1 MINTNRGIS
10 PTVREGSD
18 HSSAEPSLT
27 VGLMPR
33 SRRAKPGNAR
43 YTKQEMA
50 TVSHVGLFRKNILLA
65 LCMLAWAFGSSPAH
79 AQDQLPE
86 LVRRIKPS
94 AVAIETFDARGEK
107 LSRGSGFFVDV
118 DRVVTNRHVIDGAY
132 RAEVHL
138 NSGNSFQVK
147 SVLAIDAEG
156 DLALLK
162 VDAPANLVRPLSLDR
177 TSPQEGESVVVI
189 GNPFG
194 LEGSVTNGIVSA
206 VRDIPGFGR
215 IIQITAPISPGSS
228 GSPVVN
234 MQGQVIGVA
243 TLQITGGQSVNFA
256 IPSDRIALLDRSAQ
270 TQTGTTMSLGELVA
284 ATGRN
289 KRARAVEFFRDGL
302 SFLTK
307 DDCQNALPYFQRAT
321 ESDNSYA
328 EAWAQTGFCNEKL
341 GRHAEAIEASK
352 KAVGI
357 RPSAESF
364 FNIGLANYYLK
375 QYRESE
381 AAYRQ
386 AIKLDPYNA
395 ADAYYALGLTYREW
409 GQFDDEIQAYKHAL
423 RLKPDYAR
431 AYDRMGQRY
440 LQMKKYAEAIEAF
453 KQLAV
458 LRPGDANAL
467 NSLGEAYEAL
477 NRHDDSAEAFRQA
490 IRLKPDF
497 GKAYF
502 NLGKT
507 LLAQGNR
514 DAAIEQYVILQNL
527 DEDWAEKLYGL
538 IYP

>member
-1 MINTNRGIS
+1 MYA
-10 PTVREGSD
+10 VRRYIGR
-18 HSSAEPSLT
+18 AAL
-27 VGLMPR
+27 GL
-33 SRRAKPGNAR
+33 
-43 YTKQEMA
+43 
-50 TVSHVGLFRKNILLA
+50 IA
-65 LCMLAWAFGSSPAH
+65 LGFTSICLPDTF
-79 AQDQLPE
+79 AQDELPD
-86 LVRRIKPS
+86 LVRRIKPA

-107 LSRGSGFFVDV
+107 LSRGSGFFIDKN
-118 DRVVTNRHVIDGAY
+118 RVVTNRHVIDGAY

-138 NSGNSFQVK
+138 NSGNNFPVK
-147 SVLAIDAEG
+147 SVVAVDAEA
-156 DLALLK
+156 DIALLK
-162 VDAPANLVRPLSLDR
+162 VDAPPNQVRSLSLDR

-234 MQGQVIGVA
+234 MHGQVIGVA

-256 IPSDRIALLDRSAQ
+256 IPSERIAQLDRTAQ
-270 TQTGTTMSLGELVA
+270 TENSQLSLGELVV

-289 KRARAVEFFRDGL
+289 KRAKAVEYFRDGL
-302 SFLTK
+302 TFLSK
-307 DDCQNALPYFQRAT
+307 DDCQNALPYFQKAT
-321 ESDNSYA
+321 ESDSAYG
-328 EAWAQTGFCNEKL
+328 EAWAQAGFCNEKL
-341 GRHAEAIEASK
+341 GHHTDAIEASK
-352 KAVGI
+352 KAVSI
-357 RPSAESF
+357 RPSAESY

-381 AAYRQ
+381 QAYRQ

-395 ADAYYALGLTYREW
+395 ADAYYGLGLTYKDS
-409 GQFDDEIQAYKHAL
+409 GQYDEEIQAYKHAL
-423 RLKPDYAR
+423 RLKPDYAV
-431 AYDRMGQRY
+431 AYDRLGQRFIQ
-440 LQMKKYAEAIEAF
+440 LKRFGEAVETF
-453 KQLAV
+453 KQLA
-458 LRPGDANAL
+458 LLKPGDAAAQN
-467 NSLGEAYEAL
+467 NLGEAYEGL
-477 NRHDDSAEAFRQA
+477 NKHDESVEVFRQA

-497 GKAYF
+497 GKAYY

-527 DEDWAEKLYGL
+527 DQDWAEKLYGL